1 MIDKRKKVNKIVLI
15 KEKNPT
21 RRKSSTLPEGY
32 KEFVIRLKSK
42 IQTSQIKAVTS
53 VNRELIRL
61 YWDIGKDIVE
71 RQEIDGWGSKVIEKI
86 AADLQNEFPGV
97 SGFSPRNVWRMR
109 AFYQA
114 YEGLGKFLPQAVAEI
129 AENSLPLA
137 LESIPWGHNI
147 VLLEK
152 LKSAKERLWYAKM
165 TVSEGWSRNGLLDA
179 IKTLWYK
186 RYGRAITNFN
196 ERLPNPQ
203 SSLARD
209 TLKDPYNFDFLEL
222 TREHVEKDVEE
233 GLLKHVEKFM
243 RELGQGFSFVGKQVH
258 LQVSD
263 KDFYIDLLFYH
274 LKLRCFVVIELKAT
288 DFKPEHAGKM
298 NFYLSAV
305 DDMMKHPSDNPTIG
319 ILICKKKDNYIAEY
333 ALRDIHKP
341 MGVAEYETKIVSSLP
356 KKLEGQLP
364 TIESIEAELSAI
376 PVFEV
381 KKKKAKKKSAK

>member
-1 MIDKRKKVNKIVLI
+1 MTDKRKKANKVVST
-15 KEKNPT
+15 KEKIPA
-21 RRKSSTLPEGY
+21 RRKAAALPKGY

-42 IQTSQIKAVTS
+42 IQTSQIKAVAS

-152 LKSAKERLWYAKM
+152 LKSEKERLWYAKM
-165 TVSEGWSRNGLLDA
+165 IVSEGWSRNGLLDA
-179 IKTLWYK
+179 IKTSWHK
-186 RYGRAITNFN
+186 RYGKAITNFN

-203 SSLARD
+203 SNLARD

-305 DDMMKHPSDNPTIG
+305 DDMMKHPNDNPTIG

-341 MGVAEYETKIVSSLP
+341 IGVAEYETKIVSSLP

-381 KKKKAKKKSAK
+381 KKKKAKKKKR